1 MVPDEVVHITLGKEK
16 ENVGFPRNPF
26 DRLSLGA
33 RLTTVEGT
41 FDIHVIRYLVHIL
54 FTDRL
59 TELHT
64 RFFFFF
70 LLASNLFTVGAERCV

>member
-70 LLASNLFTVGAERCV
+70 FISK